1 MILICATVLVSVVII
16 SMTTIAIVLVFAKN
30 RRRDAMEREERERNG
45 LYGTYEQGPE
55 YNFANDRNQRY
66 NEDGGNT
73 HAVVTDHNLYYE

>member
-1 MILICATVLVSVVII
+1 
-16 SMTTIAIVLVFAKN
+16 MTMIAIVLVFAKN

-55 YNFANDRNQRY
+55 YNVANDRNQRY